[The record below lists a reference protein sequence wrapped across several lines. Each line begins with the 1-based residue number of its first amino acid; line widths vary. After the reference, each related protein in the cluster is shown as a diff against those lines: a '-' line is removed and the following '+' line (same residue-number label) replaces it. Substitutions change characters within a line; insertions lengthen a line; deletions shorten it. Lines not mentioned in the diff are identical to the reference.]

1 MVLAIVSIHWISKE
15 YICQKISSILL
26 NVSVS
31 YYHII
36 SLGKSSC
43 SIKCKCDPRSKDNML
58 NHWIH
63 ICRLCFT
70 QRAYIFLGN

>member
-43 SIKCKCDPRSKDNML
+43 SIKSS
-58 NHWIH
+58 
-63 ICRLCFT
+63 
-70 QRAYIFLGN
+70 